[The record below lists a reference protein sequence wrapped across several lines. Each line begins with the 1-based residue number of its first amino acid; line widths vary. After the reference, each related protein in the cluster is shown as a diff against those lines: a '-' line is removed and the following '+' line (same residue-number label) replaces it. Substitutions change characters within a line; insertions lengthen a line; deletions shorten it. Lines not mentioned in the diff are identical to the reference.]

1 MWGSLQINIIGE
13 DRNREGTRPQTPYR
27 NKNKNFCKILQK
39 TPFFRVLRGGRGERP
54 KTPKNPL
61 FGPFL
66 RVALSIWWI
75 GGNFLEGNFRPPPEG
90 VGELLLTRRR
100 GVFRYFSTKSTNLQN
115 FYKKFIIIFVIVSFY
130 KNVSKV
136 PTRSHDTTVL
146 TDLINKFYK
155 KFL

>member
-1 MWGSLQINIIGE
+1 MWGSLQININR
-13 DRNREGTRPQTPYR
+13 DDKNREGTRPQRPYR
-27 NKNKNFCKILQK
+27 KQKQKFCKILQK
-39 TPFFRVLRGGRGERP
+39 TLNFRVLRGGRGEKP

-75 GGNFLEGNFRPPPEG
+75 GGNFLEGNFFDPSGG

-100 GVFRYFSTKSTNLQN
+100 GVFHYFSTKSTNLQN